1 MDNITLIKN
10 HYKKYDNKI
19 EFYEYVRQFLVLDVI
34 EENRIFCRKYGDHIF
49 FDFLYFDKFYMS
61 YNYYNNSPFTYFE
74 IMKLASFTTDLKTL
88 NILLRHK
95 NIQLLDIAIDIL
107 E

>member
-1 MDNITLIKN
+1 MMFLKDKLT
-10 HYKKYDNKI
+10 I
-19 EFYEYVRQFLVLDVI
+19 EDVI
-34 EENRIFCRKYGDHIF
+34 KEKQEIIQEDIRLREEIEKMIQILCDLFF